1 MSNSR
6 KIIPALRLRMGR
18 AAREHVSAKLNPASN
33 TAGQVAIWRKLI
45 ARKCAETAAAADRPF
60 ILAEKTR

>member
-6 KIIPALRLRMGR
+6 KIIPALRLRTGQ
-18 AAREHVSAKLNPASN
+18 AACEHVSAKLSPASN
-33 TAGQVAIWRKLI
+33 AAGQVAIWRKLV
-45 ARKCAETAAAADRPF
+45 ARKCADTATAADRPF